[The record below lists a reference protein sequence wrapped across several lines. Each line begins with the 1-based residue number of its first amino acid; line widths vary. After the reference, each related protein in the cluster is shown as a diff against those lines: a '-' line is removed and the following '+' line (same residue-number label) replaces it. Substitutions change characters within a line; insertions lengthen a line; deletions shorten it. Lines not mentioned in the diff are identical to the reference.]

1 VIDPELNEVMRG
13 FRWKGDIG
21 EPGPGCLGDDSLAA
35 LVEGNLDP
43 PARAEAMMHLAQCE
57 YCRSSVASLARVLG
71 DPAVAAATLAVNRT
85 SGRRFVRLAAPVAA
99 AAAVL
104 LIAVLGRQ
112 GTVGRSSEMHR
123 APAISAV
130 DQPVAISPLGAG
142 ARPEW
147 LRWGAVVGADRYRVT
162 LFHADGHVLYVVEL
176 RDTAAALPDSI
187 GLIPGGS
194 YLWMVEARTGWD
206 RWSPSRL
213 FQFAVSR
220 DSAP

>member
-21 EPGPGCLGDDSLAA
+21 EPGPACLGDDTLAA
-35 LVEGNLDP
+35 LVDGNLDP
-43 PARAEAMMHLAQCE
+43 PARGEAMMHLAQCG
-57 YCRSSVASLARVLG
+57 YCRSSVASLARALG
-71 DPAVAAATLAVNRT
+71 DPAVAAATLAVDRT
-85 SGRRFVRLAAPVAA
+85 PGRRFVRLAAPAA

-104 LIAVLGRQ
+104 LFAILGRQ
-112 GTVGRSSEMHR
+112 GTVGRPSEIHR

-162 LFHADGHVLYVVEL
+162 LFHADGRVLYVVEL

-187 GLIPGGS
+187 GLIPGSS

-206 RWSPSRL
+206 RWSSSRL

-220 DSAP
+220 DAAP